1 MPVEIKKTHV
11 QDKHLGI
18 IKEVIPYNAYSTP
31 AVLSDDQI
39 FLQGRTFTI
48 LETNE
53 ADLVD
58 YKRNEKNT
66 LTTLKADETSY
77 VLNEEKYWGMQI
89 DDLDE
94 HDLNTE
100 VEQYQVAKQ
109 TNKVVAPYLDQLRF
123 ATLIGNSSAT
133 ILTTGTTAE
142 TTAETTAGTT
152 AGTTVRTN
160 YEAVIDAGVKLDEL
174 ANNGRRLLF
183 VTPTFYASIKKEI
196 VKLPQGDNTGDALFK
211 GVVGELDGA
220 LVIKVPNRILNTGD
234 NDVEAILTVDNV
246 LASPV
251 QVDKFESGRLGAGQF
266 GVFMQQLLYTGAF
279 VLQKNQAK
287 IITIAKKKQADK
299 KSGTKVTPK
308 EA

>member
-11 QDKHLGI
+11 QDKHLGV

-31 AVLSDDQI
+31 AVLSDDKI
-39 FLQGRTFTI
+39 FMQGRTFTI

-53 ADLVD
+53 AELTD
-58 YKRNEKNT
+58 YKRNEGNT

-77 VLNEEKYWGMQI
+77 VLTEEKFWGMQI

-100 VEQYQVAKQ
+100 IEQYQVAKQ

-123 ATLIGNSSAT
+123 ATLIGNSSDT
-133 ILTTGTTAE
+133 VLTTGTTAG
-142 TTAETTAGTT
+142 A
-152 AGTTVRTN
+152 N

-234 NDVEAILTVDNV
+234 NAVEAILTVDNV

-251 QVDKFESGRLGAGQF
+251 QVDKFESGRLGAGKF

-287 IITIAKKKQADK
+287 IITIAKKAPTAK
-299 KSGTKVTPK
+299 KSGTKVAPK
-308 EA
+308 A

>member
-11 QDKHLGI
+11 QDKHLGVV
-18 IKEVIPYNAYSTP
+18 KEVIPYNAYSTP
-31 AVLSDDQI
+31 AVLSDDKI
-39 FLQGRTFTI
+39 FMQGRTFTI

-53 ADLVD
+53 AELTD
-58 YKRNEKNT
+58 YKRNEGNT

-77 VLNEEKYWGMQI
+77 VLTEEKFWGMQI

-94 HDLNTE
+94 KDLNTE
-100 VEQYQVAKQ
+100 IEQYQVGKQ

-123 ATLIGNSSAT
+123 ATLIGNTSAT
-133 ILTTGTTAE
+133 VLTTGTTAG
-142 TTAETTAGTT
+142 A
-152 AGTTVRTN
+152 N

-251 QVDKFESGRLGAGQF
+251 QVDKFESGRLGAGRF
-266 GVFMQQLLYTGAF
+266 GVFLQQLLYTGAF

-287 IITIAKKKQADK
+287 IVTIAKKAPTAK
-299 KSGTKVTPK
+299 KSGTKVAPK
-308 EA
+308 A

>member
-53 ADLVD
+53 AELTD
-58 YKRNEKNT
+58 YKRNENNT

-77 VLNEEKYWGMQI
+77 VLDIEKYWGMQI

-123 ATLIGNSSAT
+123 ATLIGNSSDT
-133 ILTTGTTAE
+133 VLITGTTAG
-142 TTAETTAGTT
+142 A
-152 AGTTVRTN
+152 N

-174 ANNGRRLLF
+174 ASNGRRLLF

-234 NDVEAILTVDNV
+234 NAVEAILTVDNV

-251 QVDKFESGRLGAGQF
+251 QVDKFESGRLGAGKF

-287 IITIAKKKQADK
+287 IITIAKKAPTAK
-299 KSGTKVTPK
+299 KSGTKVAPK
-308 EA
+308 A

>member
-31 AVLSDDQI
+31 AVLSDDKI

-133 ILTTGTTAE
+133 ILTTGTTAG
-142 TTAETTAGTT
+142 A
-152 AGTTVRTN
+152 N

-279 VLQKNQAK
+279 VLQKDQAK
-287 IITIAKKKQADK
+287 IVTIAKKAPAAK
-299 KSGTKVTPK
+299 KSGTKVAPK
-308 EA
+308 A

>member
-31 AVLSDDQI
+31 AVLSDDKI
-39 FLQGRTFTI
+39 FLQGRTFTV

-53 ADLVD
+53 AELTD
-58 YKRNEKNT
+58 YKRNENNT

-77 VLNEEKYWGMQI
+77 VLDIEKYWGMQI

-123 ATLIGNSSAT
+123 ATLIGNTSDT
-133 ILTTGTTAE
+133 VLTTGTTAG
-142 TTAETTAGTT
+142 A
-152 AGTTVRTN
+152 N

-174 ANNGRRLLF
+174 ASNGRRLLF

-234 NDVEAILTVDNV
+234 NAVEAILTVDNV

-251 QVDKFESGRLGAGQF
+251 QVDKFESGRLGAGKF

-287 IITIAKKKQADK
+287 IITIAKKAPTAK
-299 KSGTKVTPK
+299 KSGTKVAPK
-308 EA
+308 A

>member
-1 MPVEIKKTHV
+1 MPTEIKKTHV

-18 IKEVIPYNAYSTP
+18 IKEVIPFNAYSTP

-53 ADLVD
+53 AELTD
-58 YKRNEKNT
+58 YKRNENNT

-77 VLNEEKYWGMQI
+77 VLDIEKYWGLQI

-123 ATLIGNSSAT
+123 ATLIGNASDNVTSGATGSA
-133 ILTTGTTAE
+133 
-142 TTAETTAGTT
+142 
-152 AGTTVRTN
+152 N

-174 ANNGRRLLF
+174 ATSGRRLLF

-220 LVIKVPNRILNTGD
+220 LVIKVPNKILNTGD
-234 NDVEAILTVDNV
+234 NAVDAILTVDNV

-251 QVDKFESGRLGAGQF
+251 QVDKFESGRLGAGKF
-266 GVFMQQLLYTGAF
+266 GVFLQQLLYTGAF

-299 KSGTKVTPK
+299 KSGTKVAPK
-308 EA
+308 A

>member
-18 IKEVIPYNAYSTP
+18 IKEVLPYNAYSTP
-31 AVLSDDQI
+31 AVLPDDAI

-53 ADLVD
+53 AELSD
-58 YKRNEKNT
+58 YKRNENNA

-77 VLNEEKYWGMQI
+77 VLDVEKYWGMQI

-109 TNKVVAPYLDQLRF
+109 TNKVVAPYMDQLRF
-123 ATLIGNSSAT
+123 ATLIGNSTAT
-133 ILTTGTTAE
+133 VINSGTTAS
-142 TTAETTAGTT
+142 A
-152 AGTTVRTN
+152 N
-160 YEAVIDAGVKLDEL
+160 YETVIEAGVKLDEL
-174 ANNGRRLLF
+174 GNGGNGRRLLF

-220 LVIKVPNRILNTGD
+220 LVIKVPSRILNTGTNEVD
-234 NDVEAILTVDNV
+234 AILTVDGV
-246 LASPV
+246 LASPI
-251 QVDKFESGRLGAGQF
+251 QVDKFESGRLGAGRF
-266 GVFMQQLLYTGAF
+266 GVFLQQLLYTGAF
-279 VLQKNQAK
+279 VLQKDQAK
-287 IITIAKKKQADK
+287 IVTIAKKAPTAK
-299 KSGTKVTPK
+299 KSGKAVAPK

>member
-31 AVLSDDQI
+31 AVLSDDKI
-39 FLQGRTFTI
+39 FLQGRTFTV

-53 ADLVD
+53 AELTD
-58 YKRNEKNT
+58 YKRNENNT

-109 TNKVVAPYLDQLRF
+109 TNKVVAPYLDKLRF
-123 ATLIGNSSAT
+123 ATLIENTSDT
-133 ILTTGTTAE
+133 VLTAGTTAE
-142 TTAETTAGTT
+142 ATAETTAGK
-152 AGTTVRTN
+152 TVRTN

-234 NDVEAILTVDNV
+234 NAVEAILTVDNV

-251 QVDKFESGRLGAGQF
+251 QVDKFESGRLGAGKF

-287 IITIAKKKQADK
+287 IITIAKKAPTAK
-299 KSGTKVTPK
+299 KSGTKVEPK
-308 EA
+308 A

>member
-39 FLQGRTFTI
+39 LLQGRTFTV

-53 ADLVD
+53 AELTD
-58 YKRNEKNT
+58 YKRNENNT

-77 VLNEEKYWGMQI
+77 VLDIEKYWGMEI

-123 ATLIGNSSAT
+123 ATLIGNSSDT
-133 ILTTGTTAE
+133 VLTTGTTAE
-142 TTAETTAGTT
+142 TTVETTAGK
-152 AGTTVRTN
+152 TVKTS

-211 GVVGELDGA
+211 GVVVELDGA

-234 NDVEAILTVDNV
+234 NAVEAILTVDNV

-251 QVDKFESGRLGAGQF
+251 QVDKFESGRLGAGKF

-287 IITIAKKKQADK
+287 IITIAKKAPADK
-299 KSGTKVTPK
+299 KSGTKVAPK
-308 EA
+308 A

>member
-39 FLQGRTFTI
+39 LLQGRTFTV

-53 ADLVD
+53 AELTD
-58 YKRNEKNT
+58 YKRNENNT

-100 VEQYQVAKQ
+100 VERYQVAKQ

-133 ILTTGTTAE
+133 VLTTGTTP
-142 TTAETTAGTT
+142 
-152 AGTTVRTN
+152 VVN

-234 NDVEAILTVDNV
+234 NAVEAILTVDNV

-251 QVDKFESGRLGAGQF
+251 QVDKFESGRLGAGKF
-266 GVFMQQLLYTGAF
+266 GVFIQQLLYTGAF

-287 IITIAKKKQADK
+287 IITIAKKAPADK
-299 KSGTKVTPK
+299 KSGTKVAPK
-308 EA
+308 A

>member
-53 ADLVD
+53 AELTD
-58 YKRNEKNT
+58 YKRNENNT

-77 VLNEEKYWGMQI
+77 VLDIEKYWGMEI

-123 ATLIGNSSAT
+123 ATLIGNSSDT
-133 ILTTGTTAE
+133 VLTTGTTVETTVE
-142 TTAETTAGTT
+142 TTAETTAGK
-152 AGTTVRTN
+152 TVKTS

-234 NDVEAILTVDNV
+234 NAVEAILTVDNV

-251 QVDKFESGRLGAGQF
+251 QVDKFESGRLGAGKF

-287 IITIAKKKQADK
+287 IITIAKKAPTAK
-299 KSGTKVTPK
+299 KSGTKVAPK
-308 EA
+308 E

>member
-31 AVLSDDQI
+31 AVLSDDKI
-39 FLQGRTFTI
+39 FMQGRTFTI

-53 ADLVD
+53 AELTD
-58 YKRNEKNT
+58 YKRNGGNT

-100 VEQYQVAKQ
+100 IEQYQVAKQ

-123 ATLIGNSSAT
+123 STLIGNSSDT
-133 ILTTGTTAE
+133 VLTTGTTAG
-142 TTAETTAGTT
+142 A
-152 AGTTVRTN
+152 N

-220 LVIKVPNRILNTGD
+220 LVIKVPNRILNTGE
-234 NDVEAILTVDNV
+234 NAVEAILTVDNV

-251 QVDKFESGRLGAGQF
+251 QVDKFESGRLGAGKF

-287 IITIAKKKQADK
+287 IITIAKKAPTAK
-299 KSGTKVTPK
+299 KSGTKVAPK
-308 EA
+308 A

>member
-53 ADLVD
+53 AELTD
-58 YKRNEKNT
+58 YKRNENNT

-77 VLNEEKYWGMQI
+77 VLDIEKYWGMQI

-123 ATLIGNSSAT
+123 ATLIGNSSDT
-133 ILTTGTTAE
+133 VLTTGTTAG
-142 TTAETTAGTT
+142 A
-152 AGTTVRTN
+152 N

-174 ANNGRRLLF
+174 ASNGRRLLF

-234 NDVEAILTVDNV
+234 NAVEAILTVDNV

-251 QVDKFESGRLGAGQF
+251 QVDKFESGRLGAGKF

-287 IITIAKKKQADK
+287 IITIAKKAPTAK
-299 KSGTKVTPK
+299 KSGTKVAPK
-308 EA
+308 A

>member
-1 MPVEIKKTHV
+1 M
-11 QDKHLGI
+11 
-18 IKEVIPYNAYSTP
+18 N
-31 AVLSDDQI
+31 
-39 FLQGRTFTI
+39 
-48 LETNE
+48 N
-53 ADLVD
+53 
-58 YKRNEKNT
+58 
-66 LTTLKADETSY
+66 
-77 VLNEEKYWGMQI
+77 
-89 DDLDE
+89 
-94 HDLNTE
+94 
-100 VEQYQVAKQ
+100 YQVAKQ
-109 TNKVVAPYLDQLRF
+109 TNKVVAPYLDKLRF

-133 ILTTGTTAE
+133 ILTTGTTAGV
-142 TTAETTAGTT
+142 TAETTAGK
-152 AGTTVRTN
+152 TVVTN

-279 VLQKNQAK
+279 VLQKDQAK
-287 IITIAKKKQADK
+287 IVTIAKKA
-299 KSGTKVTPK
+299 PNC
-308 EA
+308 

>member
-1 MPVEIKKTHV
+1 MPSEIKKTHV

-53 ADLVD
+53 AELTD
-58 YKRNEKNT
+58 YKRNENNA

-77 VLNEEKYWGMQI
+77 VLDVEKYWGLQI

-123 ATLIGNSSAT
+123 ATLIGNTSDT
-133 ILTTGTTAE
+133 VLTTGTTAG
-142 TTAETTAGTT
+142 A
-152 AGTTVRTN
+152 N

-174 ANNGRRLLF
+174 ATNGRRLLF

-220 LVIKVPNRILNTGD
+220 LVIKVPNRILNTGE
-234 NDVEAILTVDNV
+234 NAVEAILTVDNV

-251 QVDKFESGRLGAGQF
+251 QVDKFESGRLGAGKF

-287 IITIAKKKQADK
+287 IITIAKKAPTAK
-299 KSGTKVTPK
+299 KSGTKVAPK
-308 EA
+308 A

>member
-39 FLQGRTFTI
+39 FLQGRTFTV

-53 ADLVD
+53 AELTD
-58 YKRNEKNT
+58 YKRNENNT

-123 ATLIGNSSAT
+123 ATLIGNSSDT
-133 ILTTGTTAE
+133 VLTTGTTAG
-142 TTAETTAGTT
+142 A
-152 AGTTVRTN
+152 N

-234 NDVEAILTVDNV
+234 NAVEAILTVDNV

-251 QVDKFESGRLGAGQF
+251 QVDKFESGRLGAGKF

-287 IITIAKKKQADK
+287 IITIAKKAPTAK
-299 KSGTKVTPK
+299 KSGTKVAPK
-308 EA
+308 A